1 VSAHDDEYE
10 ITTAPAAL
18 AETGAEGPARPD
30 DRTAAWVH
38 AERLAFHE
46 PRGDAASVLREIER
60 AVADGRQLTSVMPRS
75 PRAGSLEAQG
85 VPVATFAAFT
95 KSLNVGGGHLLPAHL
110 IAGVTVQPTHRRRGL
125 LRRMMTA
132 DLQRAADSGLAVA
145 ALTASEAT
153 IYRRF
158 GFGTA
163 MRERTITVD
172 RSAPVSLLRGPAT
185 AAPATAAAGT
195 AAPGTAAAAT
205 AAPGTAP
212 IGTVE
217 LVAAAELAATA
228 REAFAAFH
236 AVTPGSIDRHE
247 GTWPTVTGVGA
258 KPDGSDDDT
267 VRAVVHRAADGTVDG
282 YVTYRV
288 AEAPSVGPGG
298 GPGQQLQVVDLVA
311 VTDDAYLDLW
321 ELLLSV
327 DLVRS
332 VRYPTARVDDP
343 LLLALANG
351 RALSITDEEDHVW
364 FRLLDAPA
372 AFAARPYPTDG
383 SVTLRV
389 HDALG
394 HVEGTWR
401 LTSAGGTG
409 HLDPVTDG
417 GEAGTASGPDL
428 ELDVADLGSA
438 WLGGVDVG
446 TLRQAGLLRE
456 HRTGA
461 VQELRAMLLPERAPY
476 GITYF

>member
-1 VSAHDDEYE
+1 MSAHDDEYE

-30 DRTAAWVH
+30 DRTVAWIH
-38 AERLAFHE
+38 AERMAFHE
-46 PRGDAASVLREIER
+46 PRGDAASVLREADRIS
-60 AVADGRQLTSVMPRS
+60 ADGRQLTSVVPRS

-132 DLQRAADSGLAVA
+132 DLRRAADAGLAVA

-172 RSAPVSLLRGPAT
+172 RSAPLSLLRGPGT
-185 AAPATAAAGT
+185 APADTSAAGTAAAGT
-195 AAPGTAAAAT
+195 API
-205 AAPGTAP
+205 GTAP

-217 LVAAAELAATA
+217 LVAAADLAVTV

-247 GTWPTVTGVGA
+247 GAWPAVTGVGA

-267 VRAVVHRAADGTVDG
+267 VRAAVHRAADGTVDG

-288 AEAPSVGPGG
+288 TEAPSVGPGG

-311 VTDDAYLDLW
+311 VADEAYLGLW
-321 ELLLSV
+321 ELLLGV

-343 LLLALANG
+343 LLLALGNG
-351 RALSITDEEDHVW
+351 RALSITDEEDHIW

-372 AFAARPYPTDG
+372 AFEARPYAADG

-389 HDALG
+389 HDDLG

-401 LTSAGGTG
+401 LTSAGGAG
-409 HLDPVTDG
+409 RLAPVTDA
-417 GEAGTASGPDL
+417 GEVGTTSGPDL

>member
-1 VSAHDDEYE
+1 MSAHDDEYE
-10 ITTAPAAL
+10 ISTAPAGL
-18 AETGAEGPARPD
+18 AGTGAEGAARPD
-30 DRTAAWVH
+30 DRTTAWIH

-46 PRGDAASVLREIER
+46 PRGDAAAVLREAER
-60 AVADGRQLTSVMPRS
+60 ITADGRQLTAVVPRT
-75 PRAGSLEAQG
+75 PRPGSLEGQG
-85 VPVATFAAFT
+85 VPVATFATFT

-110 IAGVTVQPTHRRRGL
+110 VAGVTVQPTHRRRGI

-132 DLQRAADSGLAVA
+132 DLQRAADAGLAVA

-158 GFGTA
+158 GFGSA
-163 MRERTITVD
+163 MRERTVTVD
-172 RSAPVSLLRGPAT
+172 RSAPVSLLRGPGADRS
-185 AAPATAAAGT
+185 
-195 AAPGTAAAAT
+195 
-205 AAPGTAP
+205 
-212 IGTVE
+212 GTVE
-217 LVAAAELAATA
+217 LVAATEVGAIA
-228 REAFAAFH
+228 REVFAAFH

-247 GTWPTVTGVGA
+247 GVWPGVTGLGS
-258 KPDGSDDDT
+258 KPEGGDDDT
-267 VRAVVHRAADGTVDG
+267 VRAAVHRDADGVADG
-282 YVTYRV
+282 CLTYRV
-288 AEAPSVGPGG
+288 VELPQTGAGG
-298 GPGQQLQVVDLVA
+298 GSGQQLQVVDLVA
-311 VTDDAYLDLW
+311 ATDEAHLDLW
-321 ELLLSV
+321 ELLLSI
-327 DLVRS
+327 DLVDS

-351 RALSITDEEDHVW
+351 RALSVTHEEDHVW

-372 AFAARPYPTDG
+372 AFGARPYAADG

-409 HLDPVTDG
+409 SLDPVTG
-417 GEAGTASGPDL
+417 AGEVGTASGPDV